1 MKNIKKL
8 VTLMVVVGVLGTA
21 TFAYAATTKT
31 PAEIASALTG
41 KTITEVNQLRTTGK
55 TYGTIAKDAGK
66 LDQFKAE
73 ILVQKKAILD
83 QRVADKTITQA
94 QADEVY
100 TAIKNNQ
107 ATCDGTGTA
116 KIGSKYGV
124 GFGGQGSG
132 TCTGTG
138 IGSGTGTCTVDGS
151 AANAGAARGGR
162 MGTGRGMM
170 NR

>member
-1 MKNIKKL
+1 MKNMKRL
-8 VTLMVVVGVLGTA
+8 VMLMVVVGVLGTA

-31 PAEIASALTG
+31 PAEIAAALTG

-66 LDQFKAE
+66 LDQFKSE
-73 ILVQKKAILD
+73 ILVQKKAVLD

-94 QADEVY
+94 KADEIY

-116 KIGSKYGV
+116 KIGSKNGV
-124 GFGGQGSG
+124 GFGKGSGMGNG

-138 IGSGTGTCTVDGS
+138 TP
-151 AANAGAARGGR
+151 ANGGAARGGR
-162 MGTGRGMM
+162 MGAGRGM